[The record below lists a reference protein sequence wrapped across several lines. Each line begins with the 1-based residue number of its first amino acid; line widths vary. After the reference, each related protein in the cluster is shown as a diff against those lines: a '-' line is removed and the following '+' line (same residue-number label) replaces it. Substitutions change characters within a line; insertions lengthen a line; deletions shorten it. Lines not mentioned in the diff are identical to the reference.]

1 MTDDLILIAC
11 AAAVV
16 VCGLI
21 AGVFLAFSDFV
32 MKALIGAS
40 PAGGIEAMQLINRKV
55 YGSVFMALLIAML
68 VISVALVPYAVVYM
82 TSPAVVWI
90 ICGCV
95 LYLIGVFIVTVA
107 FNVPMNQRLDAMNH
121 ESNETASYWTVYASS
136 WTLWNHV
143 RTIASIG
150 CVVCFLIAIHALAG
164 S

>member
-16 VCGLI
+16 ACGLI

-32 MKALIGAS
+32 MKALFAAS
-40 PAGGIEAMQLINRKV
+40 PASGIEAMQLINRKV

-68 VISVALVPYAVVYM
+68 VTSVVLVPYTAVYM

-95 LYLIGVFIVTVA
+95 LYVIGVFIVTVA

-121 ESNETASYWTVYASS
+121 ESDETASYWTVYASS

-150 CVVCFLIAIHALAG
+150 CVVCFLIAIHALA
-164 S
+164 SS